1 MQADQPYSRRIKF
14 DGFLVLTALVWGSG
28 FVAQR
33 IAAASMGSYTFN
45 AGRFILGAVIVF
57 SVAGFRWQV
66 QKDQLRWMGLAGLV
80 LFCGS
85 TLQQLGMKTTTAG
98 NAGFLTSLYVV
109 IIPFLLLVFARQKIQ
124 AVIWVAIGLAALGAL
139 LLSTG
144 GQYQPAPGDWLVLA
158 GALFW
163 AAHVIIVGT
172 RGRQSE
178 PLMFTVGQFAVAAV
192 INLIFALLF
201 DYGKTAPQPEAW
213 LALLYSAVVPV
224 GIGFTL
230 QVIGQRHAPPIDAA
244 LIFSLEAVFA
254 ALIGYL
260 ILNERLLPIQL
271 LGCGLILLAIII
283 TQINSYKQIA
293 TNKIGIESQDL
304 FSE

>member
-1 MQADQPYSRRIKF
+1 MQADHPYSRRIKF
-14 DGFLVLTALVWGSG
+14 DGLLVLTSLVWGSG

-57 SVAGFRWQV
+57 TVAGFRWQV
-66 QKDQLRWMGLAGLV
+66 QKDQLRWVGLAGFV
-80 LFCGS
+80 LFCAS
-85 TLQQLGMKTTTAG
+85 TLQQLGMETTTAG
-98 NAGFLTSLYVV
+98 NGGFITSLYVV
-109 IIPFLLLVFARQKIQ
+109 IIPFLLWIFARQKIG
-124 AVIWVAIGLAALGAL
+124 AVTWVAIGLAALGAL

-144 GQYQPAPGDWLVLA
+144 GKYQPARGDWLVLA
-158 GALFW
+158 GAFFW
-163 AAHVIIVGT
+163 AGHVLLVGT
-172 RGRQSE
+172 RGRQSD
-178 PLMFTVGQFAVAAV
+178 PLMFTVGQFAVAAA
-192 INLIFALLF
+192 INLIFALLI
-201 DYGKTAPQPEAW
+201 DYGKSAPQPEAW

-260 ILNERLLPIQL
+260 ILNENLLPIQL
-271 LGCGLILLAIII
+271 LGCGLILSAIII

-293 TNKIGIESQDL
+293 SSKLEIESQD
-304 FSE
+304 FISE